1 MQNSITMKLLKINN
15 MKQKKIEIPIYYC
28 NLTIILD
35 KDLSYVE
42 KKYKTMPLSNYGA
55 VTMRVPNKF
64 CEYVMAFE
72 YTDVDIIAH
81 EVTHL
86 KNYIFEDRGLILDV
100 KNDEAEAYLVM
111 YLFEQVYKFL
121 KSM

>member
-111 YLFEQVYKFL
+111 YLFEQVYNFF

>member
-35 KDLSYVE
+35 KDLSCVE